1 MAKAIFDTAD
11 GRTFEFD
18 AYTDFDGAMVC
29 YSIYEVVRPKW
40 KIFRTRYCKHG
51 CFWITDYPS
60 IKEGLRKMLGYYLE
74 EERTDA
80 ENRKKFEDFEKGLD
94 KSAKL

>member
-18 AYTDFDGAMVC
+18 AYTEFGGAMVC

-40 KIFRTRYCKHG
+40 KIFRTRYCDDG
-51 CFWITDYPS
+51 AFWISEYPT
-60 IKEGLRKMLGYYLE
+60 IKEGLRTGLGYYLAR
-74 EERTDA
+74 ERTDA
-80 ENRKKFEDFEKGLD
+80 ENRKKFEDFEKSLD
-94 KSAKL
+94 K